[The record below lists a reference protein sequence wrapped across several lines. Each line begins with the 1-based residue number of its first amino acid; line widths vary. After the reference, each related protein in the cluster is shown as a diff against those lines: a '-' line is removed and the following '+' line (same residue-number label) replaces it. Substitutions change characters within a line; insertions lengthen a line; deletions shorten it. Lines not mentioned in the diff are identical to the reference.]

1 MEDIEEITVLKDAAS
16 TAMWGSKG
24 ANGVL
29 LIKTEAEGTRE
40 ARSVLYLNFPVPPP
54 KGMKLL
60 SGGLYDDDEAG
71 IL

>member
-1 MEDIEEITVLKDAAS
+1 MPPPLPCR
-16 TAMWGSKG
+16 GSKG

-29 LIKTEAEGTRE
+29 LIKTKRGTRGKT
-40 ARSVLYLNFPVPPP
+40 RVSYTYKLSGSTQP

-60 SGGLYDDDEAG
+60 SGGDYTDDDEAG